1 MLHSA
6 TDLMRYKAVVEGSNL
21 PITDLFFN
29 PSLSVV
35 SHFVVGTSI
44 LPWADRAAVSSQ
56 HSGTPDPQSRAIGL
70 AVTKDMVAAAPSVDL
85 RPTKDSAAEQANKA
99 IKDEDMSDGDRL
111 ELVYERASKWLKAP
125 VSHETSE
132 VVGHVEDFLIDWPQ
146 GRISHAVVK
155 CGEAL
160 PLQQVVVPHS
170 EYEVPCY
177 QEPSIRLTSDLGQL
191 VDKPNLEAMELVD
204 RHWIDTL
211 RSSLIA

>member
-70 AVTKDMVAAAPSVDL
+70 AVTKDMVAAAPSVVP
-85 RPTKDSAAEQANKA
+85 RPTTDSAAEQAIKA
-99 IKDEDMSDGDRL
+99 VEDEDMSDGDRI

-191 VDKPNLEAMELVD
+191 VDTPNLEAMALVD

-211 RSSLIA
+211 RSSLIT